1 MDEMIEALTRAGLR
15 DPEKVLRSYPHEL
28 SGGMAQRV
36 CIALALAGNPDIL
49 IADEP
54 TTALDVTVQA
64 AILDLL
70 RSLRASRRLSVIFV
84 THNLAV
90 VADLCDRA
98 IVMQHGRI
106 VEQSQVTEMFRQPT
120 HEYTRALLDA
130 TPNLLGA
137 PGRSPADVDVTS
149 PGRPA

>member
-1 MDEMIEALTRAGLR
+1 
-15 DPEKVLRSYPHEL
+15 
-28 SGGMAQRV
+28 
-36 CIALALAGNPDIL
+36 
-49 IADEP
+49 
-54 TTALDVTVQA
+54 
-64 AILDLL
+64 LDLL
-70 RSLRASRRLSVIFV
+70 RSLQASQRLSVIFV

-106 VEQSQVTEMFRQPT
+106 VEQSQVTRMFYHPT